1 MLSLIGLLTLYYLV
15 GNLISWVTGEEDNDM
30 GYKGLMWGPIV
41 ARQALR
47 RLGEYKTRY
56 QEEGEQGKEEE
67 KG

>member
-15 GNLISWVTGEEDNDM
+15 GNLITWVTGEDNNDM

-41 ARQALR
+41 TRQALR
-47 RLGEYKTRY
+47 RLSEYKTRY
-56 QEEGEQGKEEE
+56 QEEGEQGKEE